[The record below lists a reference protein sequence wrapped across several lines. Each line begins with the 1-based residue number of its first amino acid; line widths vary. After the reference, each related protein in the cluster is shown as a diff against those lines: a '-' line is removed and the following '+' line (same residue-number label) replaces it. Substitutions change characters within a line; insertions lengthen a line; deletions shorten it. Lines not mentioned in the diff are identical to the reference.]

1 MATQDELYTKFST
14 GKKPNGDDFKELI
27 DFRGADGAKG
37 DKGDTGAVGAK
48 GDKGD
53 KGDTGATGAKGEK
66 GDTGT
71 AGAKG
76 DKGDAGAKGASVKS
90 IAFTTTDGKVTG
102 GTATLTDNT
111 TVPVTVTES

>member
-37 DKGDTGAVGAK
+37 EKGDTGAV
-48 GDKGD
+48 
-53 KGDTGATGAKGEK
+53 
-66 GDTGT
+66 
-71 AGAKG
+71 GAKG

>member
-37 DKGDTGAVGAK
+37 EK

-53 KGDTGATGAKGEK
+53 KGDTGATGAKGDK
-66 GDTGT
+66 GDAGATGT

-76 DKGDAGAKGASVKS
+76 DKGDTGAKGASVK
-90 IAFTTTDGKVTG
+90 ALALTTTDGKVTG
-102 GTATLTDNT
+102 GTATLTDDT
-111 TVPVTVTES
+111 TVTITVTEA